1 MKQCPRCLNK
11 DPSLFSIRN
20 DEIYCRACISLLG
33 KLYEP
38 EDSINVVDSLI
49 DWNFELTPPQ
59 KEISTQLVQYG
70 LVSNCLVEAVC
81 GAGKT
86 EIVLELVSHALKL
99 GKKVGWMVARRQV
112 VLQLHERLSSLFKEM
127 KVIAVTGGY
136 TSELAGDL
144 VVLTAHQLYRYPH
157 YFDLLI
163 IDEPDAFPYKG
174 SELLAGLCEV
184 SCIGTRVYL
193 TATPDKELLSLV
205 DIHLKL
211 DSRPHGRPLVV
222 PTVKKCFQDF
232 SLIYLW
238 YYLNRMK
245 PCLIFVPTIE
255 EANKLGKILKIDVVT
270 SKSIDKDIKIK
281 RLLDKEIDVLI
292 CTTIL
297 ERGVTFKGISVIVY
311 HANHPLFDEASLVQI
326 SGRVD
331 RSFDYQGGECVFLS
345 FGLNKS
351 IQECI
356 KRLNQHNQNA
366 FGV

>member
-20 DEIYCRACISLLG
+20 NEPYCRACISLLG

-38 EDSINVVDSLI
+38 EEPIETVDGTI
-49 DWNFELTPPQ
+49 DWNIQLTPSQ
-59 KEISTQLVQYG
+59 QQISNQLVKVG
-70 LVSNCLVEAVC
+70 LHSNCLVEAVC

-86 EIVLELVSHALKL
+86 EIVLELVSKALSL
-99 GKKVGWMVARRQV
+99 NKKVGWMVARRQV
-112 VLQLHERLSSLFKEM
+112 VLQLHDRLSSLFPHL
-127 KVIAVTGGY
+127 KVIAVTGGV
-136 TSELAGDL
+136 TSELGGDL

-174 SELLAGLCEV
+174 SDLLAGLCDV
-184 SCIGTRVYL
+184 SCIGTKIYL
-193 TATPDKELLSLV
+193 TATPDKELLLMI
-205 DIHLKL
+205 DMHLKL

-222 PTVKKCFQDF
+222 PTVKKCIQDF

-238 YYLNRMK
+238 YYLKRMK

-351 IQECI
+351 IQDCI